1 MYYAFRSSTV
11 QAATR
16 WFMPLATYCVLA
28 LAAARLVFRHAHEE
42 RLPSSVKIPVALYGF
57 LIAATWID
65 TLAGMLVDLLQFG
78 GTLSGIPPPIL
89 GGTVLAWGNSMGD
102 LSANLAL
109 ARKGL
114 PDASVSTSVGPYF

>member
-1 MYYAFRSSTV
+1 MYYAFRNSTV

-16 WFMPLATYCVLA
+16 WFVPLATYCVLA

-65 TLAGMLVDLLQFG
+65 TLAGLLVDLLQFG

-114 PDASVSTSVGPYF
+114 PDASVSTSVGSYF